1 MNKLATQTEKLKIK
15 LIQPTDKFADETFNA
30 VINDIDEEFVFRTNF
45 TQKSANT
52 TQGYKY
58 RSAKWIPWTFY

>member
-1 MNKLATQTEKLKIK
+1 MPFQTNGDTIYEAIIHKI
-15 LIQPTDKFADETFNA
+15 
-30 VINDIDEEFVFRTNF
+30 DIDEEFVFRTNF

-58 RSAKWIPWTFY
+58 RSAKGIPWTFY